1 MLPRRWVAFAVGL
14 LAILPAAAASTQGAP
29 GDRVELVRESAFIGE
44 RVAVTL
50 HVVVPR
56 GATVELT
63 PGTPSWAGV
72 EVVSVQ
78 TPRVLERG
86 EQSEWVL
93 DVTVA
98 PFTPGA
104 VQFAPSVAVI
114 TGAEVTAR
122 VLPPVALNVI
132 ETLGP
137 DDPLEL
143 SPLPPPVAIPGAESP
158 LLRPALILAAAVVVT
173 LLALAAWWGL
183 RRHLRRPRGAGQPLD
198 ATPEAPGLA
207 AAEAIL
213 QSDPV
218 SAYRVMSSV
227 VKTELTRRHAIPAT
241 ALTSTELRRRLEER
255 GVDRW
260 QARLVGGLL
269 EECDAVIYAGY
280 RPALER
286 RHADLNMA
294 REIVEVG
301 A

>member
-1 MLPRRWVAFAVGL
+1 MPRRHWAAFAAGL
-14 LAILPAAAASTQGAP
+14 LAILPVAAASTQVVP
-29 GDRVELVRESAFIGE
+29 GDRVELARESAFIGE
-44 RVAVTL
+44 RVPVTL

-63 PGTPSWAGV
+63 PGTQSWAGV
-72 EVVSVQ
+72 EVVFVEA
-78 TPRVLERG
+78 PRVLERG
-86 EQSEWVL
+86 EQSEWVIEA
-93 DVTVA
+93 TVA

-122 VLPPVALNVI
+122 VLPPVALTVVV
-132 ETLGP
+132 TLGP

-158 LLRPALILAAAVVVT
+158 LLHPALAAAVVAVVT
-173 LLALAAWWGL
+173 LLALTAWWGI
-183 RRHLRRPRGAGQPLD
+183 RRLLRRPRGAGQPLD
-198 ATPEAPGLA
+198 AAPGVPGLA